1 MNDQQRSFFD
11 RLVSIQE
18 KYTKEAQ
25 EYWSMYSGLDTWQFW
40 MIVLMLVVPLII
52 LYFVID
58 RKRLFIIGF
67 FGFAVHMLF
76 FYADA
81 IGIRFGLWSYPYQI
95 LPFLPS
101 FSLDGSIIPIAIML
115 VFQWTLK
122 HDKKFYLYATLLALV
137 FGFGFKPLLTA
148 IGLFQSYKW
157 VNYFYIFLIY
167 LLLYIGAYLLTR
179 LFMKWQ
185 ESDRE
190 FE

>member
-1 MNDQQRSFFD
+1 MNEQQRSFFD

-18 KYTKEAQ
+18 KYTKEAH

-40 MIVLMLVVPLII
+40 MIVLMLVFPLII
-52 LYFVID
+52 LFIVID

-76 FYADA
+76 SYADA

-122 HDKKFYLYATLLALV
+122 HDKNFYLYATLLALV

>member
-40 MIVLMLVVPLII
+40 VILLMLVVPLII

-58 RKRLFIIGF
+58 RKRIFIIGF

-76 FYADA
+76 SYADA

-101 FSLDGSIIPIAIML
+101 FSLDGSIIPVAIML

-122 HDKKFYLYATLLALV
+122 HDKNYYLYATLLALV

-157 VNYFYIFLIY
+157 VNYFHIFLIY
-167 LLLYIGAYLLTR
+167 LLLYIGGYLLTR

>member
-1 MNDQQRSFFD
+1 MNDQQRSFFH

-40 MIVLMLVVPLII
+40 VIVLMLVVPLII

-122 HDKKFYLYATLLALV
+122 HDKNFYLYATLLALV

>member
-122 HDKKFYLYATLLALV
+122 HDKNFYLYATVLALV

>member
-40 MIVLMLVVPLII
+40 VIVLMLVVPLIVLI
-52 LYFVID
+52 FAID
-58 RKRLFIIGF
+58 RKRIFIVGF

-76 FYADA
+76 SYVDA
-81 IGIRFGLWSYPYQI
+81 IGIRFGLWEYPYQL

-122 HDKKFYLYATLLALV
+122 HDKNFYLYATLLAIV

-148 IGLFQSYKW
+148 IGLFESYKW
-157 VNYFYIFLIY
+157 VNFFYIFLIY
-167 LLLYIGAYLLTR
+167 LLLYIGGYLVTR

-185 ESDRE
+185 EADRE
-190 FE
+190 